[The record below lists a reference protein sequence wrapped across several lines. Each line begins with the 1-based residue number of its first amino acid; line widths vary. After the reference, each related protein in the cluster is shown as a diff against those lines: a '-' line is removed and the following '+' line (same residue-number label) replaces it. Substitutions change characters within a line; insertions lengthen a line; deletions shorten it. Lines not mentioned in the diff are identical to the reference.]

1 MNEVYLTKSAK
12 TLIFNEISIQF
23 FRLMPTPK
31 SQTHPICQFADLHCH
46 TSILPFS
53 YSFAPKQPHPR
64 GNIWHSHQVN
74 FLRKCVKW
82 STGIPWF
89 TQADLSAM
97 AKGNMRLAIV
107 ALCPPEKQFLFDTFG
122 RGRLS
127 AAMCNFVMGIG
138 YHRVRQVQRE
148 MDYFR
153 ELCGEYE
160 FFIRSQRERP
170 IGEKVYRWRP
180 ARNGKEVSEI
190 LSADGE
196 IAVLFSIEGG
206 HVFNSGL
213 GHLGKASEEEEIL
226 GNIQRLKSWEYP
238 PVYITLNHFYNNDL
252 CGHARSLDHLP
263 RFVDQRENMGNG
275 ISALGEKVI
284 HALLAD
290 KPVYIDLKH
299 MSLAGR
305 RQYSDLLQAHYDRP
319 VPLIASHGAVTGV
332 KTDGSSTLGNGGGLF
347 NLTDINFFDDEI
359 VQIARSGGLFG
370 VQFDTRRITSNHLLK
385 QAKRVK
391 NSQKALALSAQLIWN
406 QIRHVAELLDH
417 HGLFAWGTASIGSD
431 FDGFVD
437 PLEGIF
443 TVEDFPKVREPLLQ
457 LANAYLQSPN
467 RLTVPENKAISP
479 EEVVSRFCFDN
490 VLTFIT
496 NHF

>member
-1 MNEVYLTKSAK
+1 MQAPNPQT
-12 TLIFNEISIQF
+12 
-23 FRLMPTPK
+23 RPTGK
-31 SQTHPICQFADLHCH
+31 FADLHCH

-53 YSFAPKQPHPR
+53 YSFDPKQPHPR
-64 GNIWHSHQVN
+64 RDIWHSHQVN

-97 AKGNMRLAIV
+97 AKGNMRLAVV

-122 RGRLS
+122 RSRLS

-148 MDYFR
+148 MDYFM

-160 FFIRSQRERP
+160 FFIQSQRERP
-170 IGEKVYRWRP
+170 VGEKVYRWRP
-180 ARNGKEVSEI
+180 ARDGREVSEI

-213 GHLGKASEEEEIL
+213 GHLGKASQEEEIL
-226 GNIQRLKSWEYP
+226 GNIQRLKSWDYP

-252 CGHARSLDHLP
+252 CGHARCLDHLP
-263 RFVDQRENMGNG
+263 RFVDQRANMGKG
-275 ISALGEKVI
+275 ISPLGEKVI
-284 HALLAD
+284 HALLAN
-290 KPVYIDLKH
+290 KPVFIDLKH
-299 MSLAGR
+299 MSREGR
-305 RQYSDLLQAHYDRP
+305 RQYINLLKAHYDRP

-332 KTDGSSTLGNGGGLF
+332 KTDGSSTLKTADGLF
-347 NLTDINFFDDEI
+347 NTADINFFDDEI
-359 VQIARSGGLFG
+359 LQIARSEGLLG
-370 VQFDTRRITSNHLLK
+370 LQFDTRRIASNQLLK
-385 QAKRVK
+385 KIAWVK
-391 NSQKALALSAQLIWN
+391 NPQKALPLSAQLIWN
-406 QIRHVAELLDH
+406 QIRHIAELLDH

-431 FDGFVD
+431 FDGFVN

-443 TVEDFPKVREPLLQ
+443 TMEDFPKLREPLLQ
-457 LANAYLQSPN
+457 LAAAYLHNPN
-467 RLTVPENKAISP
+467 PLTMPENRNITP
-479 EEVVSRFCFDN
+479 EEIIDRFCFEN
-490 VLTFIT
+490 LVKFLTR
-496 NHF
+496 NY

>member
-1 MNEVYLTKSAK
+1 MW
-12 TLIFNEISIQF
+12 
-23 FRLMPTPK
+23 PPK
-31 SQTHPICQFADLHCH
+31 SQISSNGKFADLHCH

-53 YSFAPKQPHPR
+53 YSFDPKQPHPR
-64 GNIWHSHQVN
+64 RDIWYSHQVN

-97 AKGNMRLAIV
+97 AKGNLRLAVV

-122 RGRLS
+122 RSRLS

-160 FFIRSQRERP
+160 FFLQNARERRV
-170 IGEKVYRWRP
+170 GESAARWRP
-180 ARNGKEVSEI
+180 ARNGKEVQEI
-190 LSADGE
+190 VHHGDE

-213 GHLGKASEEEEIL
+213 GKFGKAPEEEEIL
-226 GNIQRLKSWEYP
+226 GNVQKLKSWEFP
-238 PVYITLNHFYNNDL
+238 PIYITLTHFYYNDL
-252 CGHARSLDHLP
+252 CGHARSLGHLP
-263 RFVDQRENMGNG
+263 RFVDQGHRLGDG
-275 ISALGEKVI
+275 ISPLGEKVI

-290 KPVYIDLKH
+290 RPVYIDLKH
-299 MSLAGR
+299 MSLEGR
-305 RQYSDLLQAHYDRP
+305 RQYYELLQANYDRSL
-319 VPLIASHGAVTGV
+319 PLIASHAAVTGV
-332 KTDGSSTLGNGGGLF
+332 KTDGLSTLESADGQF
-347 NLTDINFFDDEI
+347 NATDINFFDDEI

-370 VQFDTRRITSNHLLK
+370 VQFDIHRIASNQLLK
-385 QAKRVK
+385 RAAWVK
-391 NSQKALALSAQLIWN
+391 NPKKALAISAQLIWN
-406 QIRHVAELLDH
+406 QIRHIAELLDH

-431 FDGFVD
+431 FDGFVN

-443 TVEDFPKVREPLLQ
+443 TMEDFPKLREPLLQ
-457 LANAYLQSPN
+457 LASSYLERPN
-467 RLTVPENKAISP
+467 RLTLAENKAISP
-479 EEVVSRFCFDN
+479 EEVVSRFCFEN
-490 VLTFIT
+490 VLEFTSR
-496 NHF
+496 HY